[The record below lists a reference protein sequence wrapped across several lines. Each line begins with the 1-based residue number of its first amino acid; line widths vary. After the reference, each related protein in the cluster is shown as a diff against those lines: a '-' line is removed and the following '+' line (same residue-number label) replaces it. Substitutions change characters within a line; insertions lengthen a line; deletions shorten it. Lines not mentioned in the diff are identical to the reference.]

1 MENQIVD
8 IEFED
13 GISEIAQITKDT
25 TEGYEVR
32 LLEYDRGGRYIFGDV
47 GYIVPKESVS
57 GFYDTTDLE
66 ETGLYEKVSETQYE
80 LVDQSDPDVYIDTED
95 EEESESESDI
105 SLCEDELE

>member
-13 GISEIAQITKDT
+13 GMSEIAQIVKDT
-25 TEGYEVR
+25 ADGYEVR
-32 LLEYDRGGRYIFGDV
+32 LLEYDRGGRYIFGDAE
-47 GYIVPKESVS
+47 YIVPKESVS

-66 ETGLYEKVSETQYE
+66 DTGLYEKVNDTQYE
-80 LVDQSDPDVYIDTED
+80 LVDQSDPEVYIDTED

-105 SLCEDELE
+105 SLCEDELD